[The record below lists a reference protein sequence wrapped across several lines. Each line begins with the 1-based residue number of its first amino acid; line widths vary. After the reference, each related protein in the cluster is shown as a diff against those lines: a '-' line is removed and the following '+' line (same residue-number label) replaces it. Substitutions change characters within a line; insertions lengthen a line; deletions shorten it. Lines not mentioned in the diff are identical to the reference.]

1 MIEKPRIIA
10 DIHEKNSLVIAELVQ
25 LGADVEIKH
34 LELADYVIS
43 NDIAVER
50 KTINDFV
57 SSMISK
63 RLQSQLIDL
72 KKNFKAPLLIIE
84 KEDHQEL
91 FKPTGHPNMHENAVR
106 GMLLSIANFNVPFI
120 ITEGYE
126 DTAKYLL
133 LLAKRQLKPE
143 QEVSL
148 SFKRKAY
155 SKREQ
160 LQIILESFPGIGPAT
175 AKSLL
180 RQFKTIKN
188 FVNASAE
195 ELGKSK
201 LGKKAV
207 LIKKII
213 EDNY

>member
-1 MIEKPRIIA
+1 MEKPKIIV

-84 KEDHQEL
+84 KEDHQEI